1 MLSTRRDLRHLNR
14 LKRSVVLPRAVS
26 SGIWVAGPIVAV
38 GFLAYGFSLGLPFFL
53 DDAVHFRWLEWQ
65 TLASM
70 WSSARLIGYYR
81 PLPFTVWKA
90 LRLVQGRYDPV
101 TLHGVNLGLHVLNGL
116 LLARL
121 AAWQLNRGG
130 LSLGLGAAVLFILY
144 PFSYQAVPWVGSLT
158 HMLVTFLILASLC
171 LYRLGERAAQHAG
184 LVRGLSVALAGIAP
198 FAHETG
204 AAIAPLLVCLL
215 LTQEEPPPWRRAVRE
230 TLPYVLCA
238 MVAVAVWALVPK
250 AVKWAG
256 LSNLESRWQNAVYF
270 AQGLAYPVAPLATAI
285 VGAGRGW
292 SDIKAVALVAFPAI
306 GLWSFVL
313 WRAGRARLVTLAL
326 AWFALTAAPAWA
338 VLGFWYVV
346 DGPRLLYEASVGAAL
361 FWAIPTS
368 LARSRHRSSTGVAVL
383 AWLVVLGVACGSW
396 GFVRSRVP
404 MYRLV
409 RKAVAEL
416 VAALPDEPGESVLCV
431 NYPAWFAPLR
441 ATFALGHEG
450 VTLLAPYFAVGD
462 LVWLHTGS
470 ERNVTAAT
478 LPDLLHPWGYY
489 WACAGTTETMDSL
502 EPKVRQAG
510 KVLVT
515 RYDGGLAVYDAG
527 GLEAQGGSPE
537 PVHVAAFGDRV
548 ALLSAS
554 STLQGSTLQVT
565 LRWQSWRSVEDDVT
579 VFLHLYNWNGGL
591 STQADGYPVMSTSR
605 PRSWQA
611 GDTWRDER
619 VLSVENLPAGEYTIK
634 VGLYRVSDG
643 GRLPAVDSARRP
655 IPDDAVPIGTVVLQG
670 RSE

>member
-1 MLSTRRDLRHLNR
+1 MLSTRKGLRHLGQ
-14 LKRSVVLPRAVS
+14 LKRSVVLPRALS
-26 SGIWVAGPIVAV
+26 TAIWMAGPVVAV
-38 GFLAYGFSLGLPFFL
+38 GVLAYGFSLRLPFFL

-65 TLASM
+65 SLAGM

-81 PLPFTVWKA
+81 PLPFTLWKV

-121 AAWQLNRGG
+121 AAWQLHRGG

-171 LYRLGERAAQHAG
+171 FYRLSERAARRAG
-184 LVRGLSVALAGIAP
+184 LIRGLSVALAGIAP

-215 LTQEEPPPWRRAVRE
+215 LTQEEPLPWRKAVRE
-230 TLPYVLCA
+230 AVPFALCA
-238 MVAVAVWALVPK
+238 MVAVGVWFLVPK
-250 AVKWAG
+250 AVKWGG

-292 SDIKAVALVAFPAI
+292 SDIKAVALISFPAI

-313 WRAGRARLVTLAL
+313 WRAGHARLLTLAL
-326 AWFALTAAPAWA
+326 TWFALTAAPAWA
-338 VLGFWYVV
+338 ALGFWYVV

-368 LARSRHRSSTGVAVL
+368 LARSRCKGSTGVAVL

-404 MYRLV
+404 MYRFV

-441 ATFALGHEG
+441 STFALGHEG
-450 VTLLAPYFAVGD
+450 VTLLAPYFGVAD

-470 ERNVTAAT
+470 ERNVTAAV
-478 LPDLLHPWGYY
+478 LPDVLRPWGYY

-515 RYDGGLAVYDAG
+515 RYGDGLAVYDAG
-527 GLEAQGGSPE
+527 GLEAQGGPPE
-537 PVHVAAFGDRV
+537 PVHVATFADRV

-554 STLQGSTLQVT
+554 SILQDSALHVT
-565 LRWQSWRSVEDDVT
+565 LRWQSWRPLDDDVT
-579 VFLHLYNWNGGL
+579 VFLHLYDWNGEL
-591 STQADGYPVMSTSR
+591 STQADGYPVMDTSR

-611 GDTWRDER
+611 GDIWRDER
-619 VLSVENLPAGEYTIK
+619 VLSVGDLPAGEYTIK
-634 VGLYRVSDG
+634 VGLYRVADG
-643 GRLPAVDSARRP
+643 SRLSAVDSARQP
-655 IPDDAVPIGTVVLQG
+655 IPDDAVSVGTVALQG